1 MAVDLRQVMAA
12 FLTVSMFMMLGN
24 MIKRDHFD
32 SALAKA
38 PPTTSLQFDVM
49 KISKQSRVQLSS
61 WSRSPWKENSKAL
74 KSCWN
79 KPSLGREQSKGFII
93 FSLTDG
99 PEYHVA
105 QIADAMVVARYLG
118 ATLVLPDII
127 GKKGDKRFDPA
138 LVFPAFFLVLD
149 LSIAQLWSGVKLR
162 EMIIAPLS
170 MLRLKS
176 FTTGLGKCFISLDE
190 SLRSLT
196 SHYYRKFGEFYDV
209 NKFVR
214 SLDGVIKVAKHQ
226 PAEVRSRKL
235 LAVRVPNMVSKDY
248 VAANLESLFRR
259 KGKLRVTSYFPSL
272 NRTKAESTEHMNPYS
287 CLAIFDTLHL
297 QSRLQEVVDSAIE
310 KLQVSSRKSNGQFIA
325 VDLSAEKCL
334 ESGATGRKSC
344 YNALE
349 IGQFLMK
356 IGFHRDVTIYVTQSG
371 WNRSLDPLRDIF
383 PNTYTK
389 EDILPEDEKAKL
401 NSQSSEFG
409 RIIDF
414 HICSQSDVFVPALDS
429 LFYKNVIGRR
439 IASGKTQVLVPA
451 ELSSASASD
460 YTSPYISKKS
470 HFAYS
475 CFC

>member
-1 MAVDLRQVMAA
+1 
-12 FLTVSMFMMLGN
+12 
-24 MIKRDHFD
+24 
-32 SALAKA
+32 
-38 PPTTSLQFDVM
+38 
-49 KISKQSRVQLSS
+49 
-61 WSRSPWKENSKAL
+61 
-74 KSCWN
+74 
-79 KPSLGREQSKGFII
+79 
-93 FSLTDG
+93 
-99 PEYHVA
+99 
-105 QIADAMVVARYLG
+105 IADAMVVARFLG

-127 GKKGDKRFDPA
+127 GKSGDK
-138 LVFPAFFLVLD
+138 
-149 LSIAQLWSGVKLR
+149 
-162 EMIIAPLS
+162 
-170 MLRLKS
+170 
-176 FTTGLGKCFISLDE
+176 
-190 SLRSLT
+190 
-196 SHYYRKFGEFYDV
+196 RKFGEFYDI

-226 PAEVRSRKL
+226 PAEVPSRKL
-235 LAVRVPNMVSKDY
+235 VVVRVPNMVSKDY

-287 CLAIFDTLHL
+287 CLAMFDTLHL

-344 YNALE
+344 YDALE

-389 EDILPEDEKAKL
+389 DNILREDEKAKL

-414 HICSQSDVFVPALDS
+414 HICSQSDVFVPAFDS
-429 LFYKNVIGRR
+429 LFYKNVVGRR